1 MRFIKVLVSSILVL
15 AVLMGISM
23 VNLNTSGGMGMV
35 LSPRGMATFINQT
48 GGGGAAAARRAVQ
61 RGRDAIQQVGSII
74 DVAGSL
80 AQKKLGVDVR
90 HQNGGA
96 SVASAAAEPSSSSSP
111 SSSSTSSQG
120 GRGGGGG
127 GGDGGGGGGEGV
139 GWGGNH
145 FRSDFPEKEVEGQ
158 ALVFSKGGS
167 GNSSR
172 ILKQHHGVGGVEGLR
187 KCHEMMQAVE
197 RALFLNMSWDAAERA
212 ARASPPGECGNA
224 LRTWADCGGDRA
236 WQKGGNKDNA
246 ARFKSSGRA
255 KVTLYT
261 NNGTTSRLTRD
272 IDHPTVAWL
281 GDLSVSKGKRM
292 WKIGIMGD
300 STMRGLTKAFGELFL
315 GPNLSIIGGLAR
327 LFETI
332 QLDVQAEDDL
342 FKLVVYFQKNWMVTF
357 ANEARRLSNTID
369 SMDVFAWNVGQHA
382 MWAPIAK
389 AKAMRRPSMLIQGG
403 FFARESA
410 KLDKLLPPWTRLVYV
425 NTNSLCPNHAS
436 DAAYKLQNTTPS
448 EASVGYLFTREGGG
462 QMNARQ
468 AR

>member
-15 AVLMGISM
+15 AVLMAMSM
-23 VNLNTSGGMGMV
+23 VNLNTSGGLGMV

-61 RGRDAIQQVGSII
+61 RGRDAIEQVGSII
-74 DVAGSL
+74 DVAGSV
-80 AQKKLGVDVR
+80 AQKKLGVGVG

-96 SVASAAAEPSSSSSP
+96 AVASSSS
-111 SSSSTSSQG
+111 QGG

-127 GGDGGGGGGEGV
+127 EGV
-139 GWGGNH
+139 EWGGNYL
-145 FRSDFPEKEVEGQ
+145 RSNFTEKEVERE
-158 ALVFSKGGS
+158 ALVFSKGGG

-172 ILKQHHGVGGVEGLR
+172 ILRQHHGVGGVEGLR
-187 KCHEMMQAVE
+187 KCHEMMRAVE

-212 ARASPPGECGNA
+212 ARASPPGGCGDA
-224 LRTWADCGGDRA
+224 LRMWAGCGGDKA
-236 WQKGGNKDNA
+236 WQRGGYKENA

-261 NNGTTSRLTRD
+261 NNGTASRLTRD

-281 GDLSVSKGKRM
+281 GDLSASKGKKM

-315 GPNLSIIGGLAR
+315 GPDLSIIGGLAR

-332 QLDVQAEDDL
+332 QIDVQAEDDL
-342 FKLVVYFQKNWMVTF
+342 FKLVIYFQKNWKVTF
-357 ANEARRLSNTID
+357 ANEARSLSNTID

-382 MWAPIAK
+382 MWAPVAK

-410 KLDKLLPPWTRLVYV
+410 KLDKLLPPWTRFVYV

-436 DAAYKLQNTTPS
+436 DAAYMLQNTTPS
-448 EASVGYLFTREGGG
+448 EASVGYLFTREGGR